1 MNEANKKKEVINA
14 QKITI
19 EAGRK
24 LLYNAADMQV
34 SRDLL
39 LKISQKLD
47 QYIVEYL
54 RKKEYEKES

>member
-24 LLYNAADMQV
+24 LLYNAADMHV
-34 SRDLL
+34 SQDLL